1 MKTYGNIGK
10 MRLLRIKV
18 ILNDDETVYEGMV
31 EDASEEIKQ
40 LEYSKIELGS
50 TTTLFIYN

>member
-1 MKTYGNIGK
+1 MKTYGNIEK

-18 ILNDDETVYEGMV
+18 ILNDNETIYEGMV
-31 EDASEEIKQ
+31 EDAPKEIKQ

-50 TTTLFIYN
+50 TTTLFVYN

>member
-1 MKTYGNIGK
+1 MI
-10 MRLLRIKV
+10 LLRIKV

-31 EDASEEIKQ
+31 EDTLEEIKQ